1 MPVRLLTSS
10 RTMHKRLTAA
20 LARTYEEEVYGVQA
34 DEIGHPNGAPPLVN
48 GHQPDVAGYRN
59 RQLVRIGE
67 AETADSLNDDH
78 TRQQWQAFSRS
89 PYWFDV
95 IVPES
100 CLFTARMRAAA
111 WSVHVSRFYHLPG
124 C

>member
-1 MPVRLLTSS
+1 MSERLLTSS
-10 RTMHKRLTAA
+10 RTMHKRLIAA
-20 LARTYEEEVYGVQA
+20 LARVYEEEGYGVQA
-34 DEIGHPNGAPPLVN
+34 DGIGHPNGAPPVVN
-48 GHQPDVAGYRN
+48 GHRPDVAGYRN

-67 AETADSLNDDH
+67 AETCDSLGDDH

-89 PYWFDV
+89 PYHFDV

-100 CLFTARMRAAA
+100 CLFAARAKAAE
-111 WSVHVSRFYHLPG
+111 WNVRVDRFFHLPG